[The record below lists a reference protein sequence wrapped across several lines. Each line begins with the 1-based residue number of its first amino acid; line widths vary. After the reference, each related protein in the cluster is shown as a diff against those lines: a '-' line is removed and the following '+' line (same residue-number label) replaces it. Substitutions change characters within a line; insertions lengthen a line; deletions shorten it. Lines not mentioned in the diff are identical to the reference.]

1 MADPEVDR
9 PGPARPELAILLVSV
24 LTLFIELLIIRWL
37 GTEVRLFA
45 YLQSTILVVCFLG
58 LGMGCFSSARPVS
71 LLGVLAPLLGLSA
84 LLCLPGLAPITAS
97 ISELLAPI
105 AGGQLGW
112 GEAGARRPWETDLR
126 IAAGLALAF
135 GLMALVFAT
144 FVPLGRLLG
153 ALLARHPRPLAAY
166 SIDVAGS
173 LLGTWLMIAL
183 SALWLPPTVWFGV
196 VALLAAPFVARR
208 GRTRAAEVAALLAL
222 VLLPALR
229 AEAPGTLETV
239 WSPYQKLTLHG
250 DARPG
255 DHVIS
260 VNGTGYQGILDLSD
274 AQVARHPDA
283 FPEEL
288 RGYGQYDLPAR
299 LRPGSRRTLVVG
311 AGAGNDVAGAL
322 RRGAAGV
329 TAVDVDPAIVE
340 FGRRLHPERPYAGDV
355 RVVVDDARAFFMR
368 TDQRY
373 DLIVFGL
380 LDAHSTPSLA
390 NARLDHY
397 VYTRESLARARSLL
411 SEDGV
416 MVLSFAAVHR
426 YIAERISRTL
436 TEVMGERPITFAIPP
451 GPSGWGGVM
460 FVAGDLAGVQAR
472 LAADPRLLRAIQRNP
487 LVLDHDVVPST
498 DDWPYLYLERPSVPA
513 AHLLF
518 AGLVAVLFFLGGR
531 LSGCGSVLTSW
542 DRSRAHFF
550 LLGAAFMLL
559 EVVSIGRASVALGS
573 TWWVSA
579 VVITGVLVMVLLA
592 NAWVLRR
599 PAGAPAPVF
608 VLLLAAC
615 AFGIAFELSWL
626 GTLPYAA
633 RAALAGLIV
642 TLPMLFSGVAF
653 ARAFAA
659 APARDLALGANLF
672 GALVGGVLQSL
683 SLLVG
688 QRALLVVVAC
698 LYALA
703 WVCAP
708 RSSRGSVTP

>member
-1 MADPEVDR
+1 M
-9 PGPARPELAILLVSV
+9 AILLVSV
-24 LTLFIELLIIRWL
+24 LTLLLELLIIRWL

-58 LGMGCFSSARPVS
+58 LGMGCFSSQQPSS
-71 LLGVLAPLLGLSA
+71 LLRVLLPLLGLSA
-84 LLCLPGLAPITAS
+84 LICLPGLAPITAS
-97 ISELLAPI
+97 ISDLLAPI

-112 GEAGARRPWETDLR
+112 GEAGARTPWETDLR

-135 GLMALVFAT
+135 GLMTLVFLT

-153 ALLARHPRPLAAY
+153 SLLARHPRPLAAY

-173 LLGTWLMIAL
+173 LLGTWLMVAL
-183 SALWLPPTVWFGV
+183 SALWLPPAVWFV
-196 VALLAAPFVARR
+196 VVLLLAAPFVAPR
-208 GRTRAAEVAALLAL
+208 GKARVAEVAAMLGL
-222 VLLPALR
+222 VLLPAMR
-229 AEAPGTLETV
+229 GEPPGTLETM
-239 WSPYQKLTLHG
+239 WSPYQKLTLHREAT
-250 DARPG
+250 ARPG
-255 DHVIS
+255 DHVIW
-260 VNGTGYQGILDLSD
+260 VNGTGYQGIIDLSD

-299 LRPGSRRTLVVG
+299 LRPGARRTLVVG
-311 AGAGNDVAGAL
+311 SGAGNDVAGAL

-355 RVVVDDARAFFMR
+355 RVVIDDARAFFTR
-368 TDQRY
+368 TDERY

-411 SEDGV
+411 TEDGV

-426 YIAERISRTL
+426 FIAERISRTL
-436 TEVMGERPITFAIPP
+436 TEVFGERPITFAIPP

-460 FVAGDLAGVQAR
+460 FVTGDLAGVRAR
-472 LAADPRLLRAIQRNP
+472 LAADPRLLQATRRNP
-487 LVLDHDVVPST
+487 LVLDHDTAPST

-518 AGLVAVLFFLGGR
+518 AGLLALLFFLGGR
-531 LSGCGSVLTSW
+531 LSGCPTVLAGW

-550 LLGAAFMLL
+550 FLGAAFMLL

-579 VVITGVLVMVLLA
+579 VVITGVLVMVLVS
-592 NAWVLRR
+592 NAYVLRR
-599 PAGAPAPVF
+599 PHGAPGPVF
-608 VLLLAAC
+608 ALLLAAC
-615 AFGIAFELSWL
+615 AFGIVFDLSWL
-626 GTLPYAA
+626 GSLPYPA
-633 RAALAGLIV
+633 RAALAGAVV

-672 GALVGGVLQSL
+672 GALAGGVLQSL

-703 WVCAP
+703 WACAP
-708 RSSRGSVTP
+708 RRPPAGSTP